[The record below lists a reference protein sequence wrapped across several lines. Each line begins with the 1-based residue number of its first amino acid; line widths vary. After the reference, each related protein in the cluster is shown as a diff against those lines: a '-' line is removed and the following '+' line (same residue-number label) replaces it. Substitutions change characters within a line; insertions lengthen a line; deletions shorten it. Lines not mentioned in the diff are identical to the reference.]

1 MPERNPHKYASP
13 ARWFARF
20 LDRETR
26 ERCLEPAYGDALE
39 EHLEAQAARPGVT
52 RFAGTLRFH
61 LRVAFLWLECLRLS
75 HARRAPHRRER
86 AEARRQRGMTERKG
100 DGTMSLL
107 WQDVRYGARGLLRS
121 PSFTLVA
128 VLTLTLGIGANT
140 AVFSV
145 VNAVL
150 LRSLPYEHP
159 NRLVAVWAHDI
170 KADEDHSYFSIAAVN
185 DFRAQN
191 RSFESLTGFSP
202 RWSFNLQGEGEP
214 ERIYGFFASANF
226 LETLG
231 VAPLRGRGFTAADD
245 RAGAPLTAI
254 LSYGLWQRRFGGDP
268 NIVGRAIH
276 LDDGPVT
283 VIGILPADFQFLDG
297 TARGEAVEIW
307 LPLELN
313 PFVQRGRQVRLCSM
327 IGRLRPTVTR
337 QQAQAEFSSITAQ
350 FAKQYP
356 DTDANIGANLVML
369 QEEVVG
375 RARPLLLALA
385 GAVGLVLLIAC
396 ANVANLLLARATA
409 RHRTLAIR
417 AAMGAG
423 RGRLVR
429 ELLTESTLLSL
440 LGAAGGVALAMWG
453 VRVLVALA
461 PAALPRREEITVD
474 GVVLLFTLTVA
485 LLTSALFGLVP
496 ALQASRVQVSDAL
509 KEGSRGTGGGGRHRM
524 RSALVVA
531 EVALSLVVVIGA
543 SLLIRSFIKLQ
554 GVDPGFST
562 ENVVSM
568 DLSSLGSDPARRS
581 ALMEELYARLGAL
594 PGLTAAGE
602 SSRLPLAGVG
612 GNPRSK
618 LQIERRPLPPGE
630 QPEIDFRRASRG
642 YFRAMNIPLLAGRMF
657 QESDDARP
665 ESPAVA
671 LINQAAVETFFP
683 GEDPLGQRVTFGGG
697 QWFTI
702 IGIVGSIRHDGL
714 GTPPRPEGYTH
725 TLQGPLNNPQL
736 VVRTAGDAAAAIGS
750 IRGVVR
756 AVDPNIVVSR
766 VSTMEEVRYQSLS
779 GPRFNT
785 ILFGVFAVLALALG
799 LVGIYGVMAYTVTQ
813 RTHEIGIRMALGAQ
827 PRDVLR
833 MVVAHGMKLAGAGA
847 LIGLAVALGVTR
859 VMGAL
864 LFETSP
870 TDPVTF
876 SVVVLLLVGVA
887 LLACAIPAR
896 RATRVDPLIALRYE

>member
-1 MPERNPHKYASP
+1 MKWDGTTRMW
-13 ARWFARF
+13 ARW
-20 LDRETR
+20 LDDETR
-26 ERCLEPAYGDALE
+26 ERCFAPAHCEALE
-39 EHLEAQAARPGVT
+39 EHLEAQQGRG
-52 RFAGTLRFH
+52 RLRRTLAVPLFEF
-61 LRVAFLWLECLRLS
+61 RVAWLALECMRIS
-75 HARRAPHRRER
+75 GAKAASQRRE
-86 AEARRQRGMTERKG
+86 QRNAQQHWRYSEKRKG
-100 DGTMSLL
+100 DSTMSLL
-107 WQDVRYGARGLLRS
+107 WQDVRYGARGLLKS
-121 PSFTLVA
+121 PGFTLVA
-128 VLTLTLGIGANT
+128 ALTLALGIGANT

-145 VNAVL
+145 VHAVL

-159 NRLVAVWAHDI
+159 DRLVAVWAHDL
-170 KADEDHSYFSIAAVN
+170 KANEDHSYFSIAAVN
-185 DFRAQN
+185 DLRAQN

-202 RWSFNLQGEGEP
+202 RWSFNLRSEGEP
-214 ERIYGFFASANF
+214 ERIYGFFVSANF

-231 VAPLRGRGFTAADD
+231 ATPVRGRSFTAEDD
-245 RAGAPLTAI
+245 RVGAAPTAI

-268 NIVGRAIH
+268 NLVGNPIE
-276 LDDGPVT
+276 LDNGPVT

-297 TARGEAVEIW
+297 TSRGEAVEIW
-307 LPLELN
+307 LPLQLN
-313 PFVQRGRQVRLCSM
+313 PVVQRGRQVRLCSM
-327 IGRLRPTVTR
+327 VGRLRPGVTHR
-337 QQAQAEFSSITAQ
+337 QAQAEFSGITTQ
-350 FAKQYP
+350 FEKQYP

-396 ANVANLLLARATA
+396 ANVANLMLARATA
-409 RHRTLAIR
+409 RHRQLAIR

-429 ELLTESTLLSL
+429 ELLTESTMLSL
-440 LGAAGGVALAMWG
+440 LGAAGGVALAVWG
-453 VRVLVALA
+453 VRVLVAMA
-461 PAALPRREEITVD
+461 PAALPRREEIAVD
-474 GVVLLFTLTVA
+474 GMVLLFTLAVA
-485 LLTSALFGLVP
+485 LVTGALFGLIP
-496 ALQASRVQVSDAL
+496 AMQASRVQVSDAL
-509 KEGSRGTGGGGRHRM
+509 KEGSRGSGGGTRHRL

-554 GVDPGFST
+554 GVDPGFTT

-568 DLSSLGSDPARRS
+568 DLSSLGADAARRT
-581 ALMEELYARLGAL
+581 AMMEEIYTRLGAL
-594 PGLTAAGE
+594 PGVIAAGE

-665 ESPAVA
+665 ESPVVA
-671 LINQAAVETFFP
+671 LINQTAVEKFFP
-683 GEDPLGQRVTFGGG
+683 GEDPLGQRVIFGGG
-697 QWFTI
+697 QWITI
-702 IGIVGSIRHDGL
+702 IGVVGNIRHDGL
-714 GTPPRPEGYTH
+714 GTRPRPEAYIH

-736 VVRTAGDAAAAIGS
+736 VVRTAGDAAAAISS
-750 IRGVVR
+750 IRGVIR
-756 AVDPNIVVSR
+756 AVDANIVMSR
-766 VSTMEEVRYQSLS
+766 VSTLGEVRYQSLAA
-779 GPRFNT
+779 PRFNT

-827 PRDVLR
+827 PGDVLR
-833 MVVAHGMKLAGAGA
+833 MVVGQGMKLAVAGA
-847 LIGLAVALGVTR
+847 VIGLAVALGVTR
-859 VMGAL
+859 VMSTL
-864 LFETSP
+864 LYETSP
-870 TDPVTF
+870 TDPLTFVIVVT
-876 SVVVLLLVGVA
+876 LLVGVA
-887 LLACAIPAR
+887 LLACIVPAR

>member
-1 MPERNPHKYASP
+1 
-13 ARWFARF
+13 
-20 LDRETR
+20 
-26 ERCLEPAYGDALE
+26 
-39 EHLEAQAARPGVT
+39 
-52 RFAGTLRFH
+52 
-61 LRVAFLWLECLRLS
+61 
-75 HARRAPHRRER
+75 
-86 AEARRQRGMTERKG
+86 
-100 DGTMSLL
+100 MSLL

-121 PSFTLVA
+121 PGFTLVA
-128 VLTLTLGIGANT
+128 ILTLALGIGANT

-150 LRSLPYEHP
+150 LRSLPYE
-159 NRLVAVWAHDI
+159 NADRLVAVWAHDT
-170 KADEDHSYFSIAAVN
+170 KQQEDHSYFSIAAVN
-185 DFRAQN
+185 DFRRQS

-202 RWSFNLQGEGEP
+202 RWSFNLKGEDEP

-231 VAPLRGRGFTAADD
+231 VAPLRGRSFTPEED
-245 RAGAPLTAI
+245 RTGAPLTAI

-268 NIVGRAIH
+268 NLVGKSIN
-276 LDDGPVT
+276 LDNGPVT
-283 VIGILPADFQFLDG
+283 VIGILPADFRFLDG
-297 TARGEAVEIW
+297 TSRGEAVEIW

-327 IGRLRPTVTR
+327 IGRLRAGVTR
-337 QQAQAEFSSITAQ
+337 EQAQAEFSGIAAQ
-350 FAKQYP
+350 FEKQYR

-375 RARPLLLALA
+375 KARPLLLALA

-396 ANVANLLLARATA
+396 ANVANLMLARATA
-409 RHRTLAIR
+409 RHRALAIR

-440 LGAAGGVALAMWG
+440 LGGAGGVALAVWG
-453 VRVLVALA
+453 VRALVAMA
-461 PAALPRREEITVD
+461 PAALPRRQEIAVD
-474 GVVLLFTLTVA
+474 GAVLLFTLVVA
-485 LLTSALFGLVP
+485 LATSALFGLIP

-509 KEGSRGTGGGGRHRM
+509 KEGSRGTGGTGRHRL

-543 SLLIRSFIKLQ
+543 SLLIRSFIRLQ

-568 DLSSLGSDPARRS
+568 DLSSLGPDPARRT
-581 ALMEELYARLGAL
+581 AMMEEIYGRLGAL
-594 PGLTAAGE
+594 PGVTAAGE

-612 GNPRSK
+612 GSPRSK

-642 YFRAMNIPLLAGRMF
+642 YFRAMGIPLLAGRMF

-665 ESPAVA
+665 EAPAVA
-671 LINQAAVETFFP
+671 LINRAAVEKFFP
-683 GEDPLGQRVTFGGG
+683 REDPLGQRVTFGGG

-702 IGIVGSIRHDGL
+702 VGVVGNIRHDGL
-714 GTPPRPEGYTH
+714 GTPPRPEGYIH

-736 VVRTAGDAAAAIGS
+736 VVRTAGNAASAIGS
-750 IRGVVR
+750 IRSVIR
-756 AVDPNIVVSR
+756 AVDANIVISR
-766 VSTMEEVRYQSLS
+766 ISTMEDVRYQSLS

-813 RTHEIGIRMALGAQ
+813 RTHEIGIRIALGAQ
-827 PRDVLR
+827 PGDVLR
-833 MVVAHGMKLAGAGA
+833 MVVGHGMKLAGAGA
-847 LIGLAVALGVTR
+847 VIGLAAALGVTR
-859 VMGAL
+859 VMSAL

-870 TDPVTF
+870 TDPLTF
-876 SVVVLLLVGVA
+876 LVVVALLVGVA
-887 LLACAIPAR
+887 LLACAIPAL